1 MLLSGRPNR
10 ELSINTDININPY
23 MIKRIIIYTFAIIIC
38 FSGLLSAEDYIGIG
52 AHIGFH
58 HDVGN
63 LESQNSD
70 IEIDPQ
76 NNYFLGFSFK
86 TNFSFLFA
94 RFGADTTFLINR
106 GEVLENSGSGTI
118 TYAKIHYLS
127 MPLFIGLNYKILNL
141 GNFYMGPGA
150 SYFVARGNITSST
163 GASEDISTTGWGYGF
178 MAGIEYRLS
187 NKIDFYFEWEYLDGK
202 SEPAIQ
208 NDPLYKEDFYV
219 DFTGHRFILGI
230 RYYLI

>member
-1 MLLSGRPNR
+1 M
-10 ELSINTDININPY
+10 IN
-23 MIKRIIIYTFAIIIC
+23 RIIIYAAAILFCFCSFLFA
-38 FSGLLSAEDYIGIG
+38 EEYIGIG
-52 AHIGFH
+52 AHIGYH

-63 LESQNSD
+63 LESQNSE

-86 TNFSFLFA
+86 TNFSLIFV

-106 GEVLENSGSGTI
+106 GESLEGSSGIAYT
-118 TYAKIHYLS
+118 KIHYLS
-127 MPLFIGLNYKILNL
+127 LPLFIGLNYKVLNL

-150 SYFVARGNITSST
+150 SYFVARGTISSSAT
-163 GASEDISTTGWGYGF
+163 GKTEDISATGWGYGF
-178 MAGIEYRLS
+178 ITGMEYRIS
-187 NKIDFYFEWEYLDGK
+187 NKIDFYFEWEYLNGK
-202 SEPAIQ
+202 SETILRTGATAW
-208 NDPLYKEDFYV
+208 EDFYV

>member
-1 MLLSGRPNR
+1 
-10 ELSINTDININPY
+10 
-23 MIKRIIIYTFAIIIC
+23 MIKKIIVYTAAIIIC
-38 FSGLLSAEDYIGIG
+38 FCSLLSAGDYIGIG
-52 AHIGFH
+52 AHIGYH

-63 LESQNSD
+63 LESQNSRTQ
-70 IEIDPQ
+70 IDPQ

-106 GEVLENSGSGTI
+106 GESLENSSDI
-118 TYAKIHYLS
+118 AYAKVHYLS
-127 MPLFIGLNYKILNL
+127 LPLFIGLNYRILDL

-150 SYFVARGNITSST
+150 SYFVARGTVSSSAA
-163 GASEDISTTGWGYGF
+163 GDAEDINATGWGYGF
-178 MAGIEYRLS
+178 ITGIEYGLS
-187 NKIDFYFEWEYLDGK
+187 NKIDFYFEWVYLNGRSK
-202 SEPAIQ
+202 TIIQ
-208 NDPLYKEDFYV
+208 TGSTAWDDFYV